1 MGALSR
7 GPVETA
13 WVGGNLEEIF
23 RLPGATAG
31 SREGLRTR
39 RVPRRAPVCWVTEPT
54 LPATWSGSQL
64 SIRKTPADPRSPV
77 TARDASGENKVI
89 ARERPGIT
97 ALHDDAQRRPRPPL
111 EPRVT
116 SFALMGGEAP
126 HAAQIRSGAR
136 APERGRPANDIDRP
150 GAPRRRRAA
159 SSSEGGGARSFA
171 AGGSR
176 GSLLGFAA
184 RLRCSATGLRYWAS
198 LLGFA
203 IDYRP
208 T

>member
-1 MGALSR
+1 MGRREPRRNFSSSWSDR
-7 GPVETA
+7 GVARRTSDA
-13 WVGGNLEEIF
+13 
-23 RLPGATAG
+23 PGATTGARVLG
-31 SREGLRTR
+31 YGTYTTR
-39 RVPRRAPVCWVTEPT
+39 NLERQPAFNQEDACRPT
-54 LPATWSGSQL
+54 L
-64 SIRKTPADPRSPV
+64 
-77 TARDASGENKVI
+77 ARDRARCERREQSHCPRTPWDHGAS
-89 ARERPGIT
+89 R
-97 ALHDDAQRRPRPPL
+97 RRPTATAAAARAARDEL
-111 EPRVT
+111 
-116 SFALMGGEAP
+116 ALMGGEAP